1 MRIRDIILP
10 EDQFFLQVFRE
21 ISDKTVQASAHLT
34 ELVSDLEHRT
44 GQTCQKIHQLE
55 HESDELLRKI
65 FERLE
70 ESLITPLEPDEIHRL
85 AKALDDVIDIIDWVA
100 HQICNYQL
108 SGSYPHLGKFAEY
121 IAISSI
127 EIQKGVHLLG
137 SWDEIREIKNA
148 CATIN
153 QVWNRSSDLLSS
165 AVTELFTMQ
174 DPIQVIKLK
183 DVYENLEEVLQECND
198 VGHVLNEIVIRHT

>member
-108 SGSYPHLGKFAEY
+108 SGSYPHL
-121 IAISSI
+121 
-127 EIQKGVHLLG
+127 
-137 SWDEIREIKNA
+137 
-148 CATIN
+148 
-153 QVWNRSSDLLSS
+153 
-165 AVTELFTMQ
+165 
-174 DPIQVIKLK
+174 
-183 DVYENLEEVLQECND
+183 ENL
-198 VGHVLNEIVIRHT
+198 LNTLPFHQLKYKRGSSSWILG